1 MIKKLPDFTQ
11 FVALRDKIQTLVNQ
25 TGRSVCFLV
34 PHVEPGVSSMSDKL
48 NDFYFAISLKR
59 NYSKLSI
66 IK

>member
-48 NDFYFAISLKR
+48 NDF
-59 NYSKLSI
+59 
-66 IK
+66 